1 MRRTLVFGKYL
12 IAGAGE
18 RRQIIKDGAVC
29 VEGSIIKDIGDFKVL
44 SKSYQY
50 DLKVGSE
57 KHVVMPG
64 LINSHDHGNG
74 ISLILRGI
82 PDGPLET
89 WVQDFFY
96 RGMEGWN
103 TYDNVMLSCINQI
116 ENGVTC
122 FINHYYSPF
131 DLLDSNRFT
140 EDLESAVS
148 ACVDSGG
155 RALFS
160 PAFTNQNYCTY
171 EDGSFLGT
179 LPEGIRRSF
188 NLRVATEGD
197 KAERLKRYLSAFR
210 DLHRKY
216 DGKDERVRTYLG
228 PSNVHWVSDDAWLE
242 VKETARGL
250 KTGIHTHLV
259 ETRYQAQYGKKFLG
273 KTPAK
278 HLDDL
283 GILGP
288 EVSCAHSIWLTR
300 EDISI
305 LAKTRATAVHN
316 PSSNLRLFNGIA
328 PALEMKRAGMSIAIG
343 LDGTTIN
350 DEQDMFQEMRLCS
363 LLHRLPGIQGRH
375 LTSDEILDMNL
386 TGGSKVALD
395 EGGIG
400 ALEVGRKA
408 DLVLVNA
415 SRFTVPFV
423 SEKLSLIDLLI
434 LRAKG
439 ADVDHV
445 MINGKLVVRNKR
457 FLMANK
463 TKLLQR
469 VGRWKEKNSGLDQN
483 LAKLADQIRSFYER
497 WDGGEPSYRM
507 NFIS

>member
-1 MRRTLVFGKYL
+1 MRTLVYGKYL
-12 IAGAGE
+12 IRGAGE
-18 RRQIIKDGAVC
+18 RRQIVKNGAAC
-29 VEGSIIKDIGDFKVL
+29 VEGSIIKDVGDFKVL

-57 KHVVMPG
+57 KHIVMPG

-82 PDGPLET
+82 SDGPLET

-131 DLLDSNRFT
+131 DLLDSNRHT
-140 EDLESAVS
+140 EDVESAVR

-188 NLRVATEGD
+188 NLSVATESD
-197 KAERLKRYLSAFR
+197 KAERLKQYVSGFR
-210 DLHRKY
+210 ELHRRY
-216 DGKDERVRTYLG
+216 DGKDERVRIYLG

-242 VKETARGL
+242 IKKTANRL

-259 ETRYQAQYGKKFLG
+259 ETRYQAQYGTKFLG

-283 GILGP
+283 AILGP

-305 LAKTRATAVHN
+305 LARTRATAVHN

-328 PALEMKRAGMSIAIG
+328 PALEMKRAGMSVAIG

-363 LLHRLPGIQGRH
+363 LLHRHPGIQARH
-375 LTSDEILDMNL
+375 LSSNEILNMNL

-400 ALEVGRKA
+400 AIEIGRRA
-408 DLVLVNA
+408 DIILANA

-423 SEKLSLIDLLI
+423 SEKLPLIDLLI

-439 ADVDHV
+439 SDVDHV
-445 MINGKLVVRNKR
+445 MINGNLVVRNRR

-463 TKLLQR
+463 SKLLQR
-469 VGRWKEKNSGLDQN
+469 VGKWKEKNSGLDQN
-483 LAKLADQIRSFYER
+483 LAKLVDRIRSFYKR
-497 WDGGEPSYRM
+497 WDRGEPSNRM

>member
-1 MRRTLVFGKYL
+1 MK
-12 IAGAGE
+12 GAGE
-18 RRQIIKDGAVC
+18 RRQIVKDGAIC
-29 VEGSIIKDIGDFKVL
+29 VEGSIIKDVGDFNVL
-44 SKSYQY
+44 SKSYHY

-57 KHVVMPG
+57 KHIVMPG

-82 PDGPLET
+82 SDGPLET

-122 FINHYYSPF
+122 FMNHYYSPF
-131 DLLDSNRFT
+131 DLLDPNRYA
-140 EDLESAVS
+140 EDVESGVR

-171 EDGSFLGT
+171 EDRSFLGA
-179 LPEGIRRSF
+179 LPESIKRSF
-188 NLRVATEGD
+188 NLSVSTESD
-197 KAERLKRYLSAFR
+197 KAERLKKYLGVLR
-210 DLHRKY
+210 DLHRRY
-216 DGKDERVRTYLG
+216 DGKDERIRIYLG

-242 VKETARGL
+242 FKKTALGL

-259 ETRYQAQYGKKFLG
+259 ETRYQAQYGTKFLG

-278 HLDDL
+278 HLNDL

-305 LAKTRATAVHN
+305 LAKTRATVVHN

-328 PALEMKRAGMSIAIG
+328 PALEMKRAGTSVAIG

-363 LLHRLPGIQGRH
+363 LLHRLPGIQARH
-375 LTSDEILDMNL
+375 LSPNEILDMNL
-386 TGGSKVALD
+386 TGGSRVALS

-400 ALEVGRKA
+400 AIEIGRKA
-408 DLVLVNA
+408 DIILVNS

-439 ADVDHV
+439 SDVDHV
-445 MINGKLVVRNKR
+445 LINGNLVVRNGR

-463 TKLLQR
+463 SKLLER

-483 LAKLADQIRSFYER
+483 LTKLVDQIRSFYEG
-497 WDGGEPSYRM
+497 WDTGDPSYRM
-507 NFIS
+507 NLIS

>member
-1 MRRTLVFGKYL
+1 MRTLVYGKYL
-12 IAGAGE
+12 IRGAGE
-18 RRQIIKDGAVC
+18 RRQIVKNGAAC
-29 VEGSIIKDIGDFKVL
+29 VEGSIIKDVGDFKVL

-57 KHVVMPG
+57 KHIVMPG

-82 PDGPLET
+82 SDGPLET

-131 DLLDSNRFT
+131 DLLDSNTNT
-140 EDLESAVS
+140 EDVESAVRP
-148 ACVDSGG
+148 CVDSGG

-188 NLRVATEGD
+188 NLKVATESD
-197 KAERLKRYLSAFR
+197 KAERLKQYVSGFR
-210 DLHRKY
+210 ELHRKY
-216 DGKDERVRTYLG
+216 DGKDERTRVYLG

-242 VKETARGL
+242 IKKTAKRL

-259 ETRYQAQYGKKFLG
+259 ETRYQAQYGTKFLG

-283 GILGP
+283 AILGP

-328 PALEMKRAGMSIAIG
+328 PALEMKRAGMSVAIG

-363 LLHRLPGIQGRH
+363 LLHRHPGIQARH
-375 LTSDEILDMNL
+375 LSPNEILDMNL

-400 ALEVGRKA
+400 AIEIGRKA
-408 DLVLVNA
+408 DMILVNA

-423 SEKLSLIDLLI
+423 SEKLPLIDLLI

-439 ADVDHV
+439 SDVDHV
-445 MINGKLVVRNKR
+445 MINGNLVVRNRR
-457 FLMANK
+457 FLMADK
-463 TKLLQR
+463 SKLLEK
-469 VGRWKEKNSGLDQN
+469 VGKWKEKNSGLDQN
-483 LAKLADQIRSFYER
+483 LAKLVDRIRSFYER
-497 WDGGEPSYRM
+497 WDGGEPSNRM

>member
-1 MRRTLVFGKYL
+1 MRTLVYGKYL
-12 IAGAGE
+12 IRGAGE
-18 RRQIIKDGAVC
+18 RRQIVKNGAAC
-29 VEGSIIKDIGDFKVL
+29 VEGSIIKDVGDFKVL

-57 KHVVMPG
+57 KHIVMPG

-82 PDGPLET
+82 SDGPLET

-131 DLLDSNRFT
+131 DLLDSNRHT
-140 EDLESAVS
+140 EDVESAVR

-188 NLRVATEGD
+188 NLSVATESD
-197 KAERLKRYLSAFR
+197 KAERLKQYVSGFR
-210 DLHRKY
+210 ELHRRY
-216 DGKDERVRTYLG
+216 DGKDERIRVYLG

-242 VKETARGL
+242 IKKTANRL

-259 ETRYQAQYGKKFLG
+259 ETRYQAQYGTKFLG

-283 GILGP
+283 AILGP

-328 PALEMKRAGMSIAIG
+328 PALEMKRAGMSVAIG

-363 LLHRLPGIQGRH
+363 LLHRHPGIQARH
-375 LTSDEILDMNL
+375 LSPNEILDMNL

-400 ALEVGRKA
+400 AIEIGRKA
-408 DLVLVNA
+408 DMILVNA

-423 SEKLSLIDLLI
+423 SEKLPLIDLLI

-439 ADVDHV
+439 SDVDHV
-445 MINGKLVVRNKR
+445 MINGNLVVRNRR
-457 FLMANK
+457 FLMADK
-463 TKLLQR
+463 SKLLEK
-469 VGRWKEKNSGLDQN
+469 VGKWKEKNSGLDQN
-483 LAKLADQIRSFYER
+483 LAKLVDRIRSFYER
-497 WDGGEPSYRM
+497 WDRGEPSNRM

>member
-1 MRRTLVFGKYL
+1 MRTLVYGKYL
-12 IAGAGE
+12 IRGAGE
-18 RRQIIKDGAVC
+18 RRQIVKNGAAC
-29 VEGSIIKDIGDFKVL
+29 VEGSIIKDVGDFKVL

-57 KHVVMPG
+57 KHIVMPG

-82 PDGPLET
+82 SDGPLET
-89 WVQDFFY
+89 WVQEFFY

-131 DLLDSNRFT
+131 DLLDSNRHT
-140 EDLESAVS
+140 EDVESAVR

-188 NLRVATEGD
+188 NLSVATESD
-197 KAERLKRYLSAFR
+197 KAERLKQYVSGFR
-210 DLHRKY
+210 ELHRKY
-216 DGKDERVRTYLG
+216 DGKDERTRVYLG

-242 VKETARGL
+242 IKKTAKRL

-259 ETRYQAQYGKKFLG
+259 ETRYQAQYGTKFLG

-283 GILGP
+283 AILGP

-328 PALEMKRAGMSIAIG
+328 PALEMKRAGMSVAIG

-363 LLHRLPGIQGRH
+363 LLHRHPGIQTRH
-375 LTSDEILDMNL
+375 LSPNEILDMNL

-400 ALEVGRKA
+400 AIEIGRKA
-408 DLVLVNA
+408 DMILVNA

-423 SEKLSLIDLLI
+423 SEKLPLIDLLI

-439 ADVDHV
+439 SDVDHV
-445 MINGKLVVRNKR
+445 MINGNLVVRNRR

-463 TKLLQR
+463 SKLLQR
-469 VGRWKEKNSGLDQN
+469 VGKWKEKNSGLDQN
-483 LAKLADQIRSFYER
+483 LAKLVDRIRSFYER
-497 WDGGEPSYRM
+497 WDRGEPSNRM

>member
-1 MRRTLVFGKYL
+1 MRTLVYGKYL
-12 IAGAGE
+12 ITGTGE
-18 RRQIIKDGAVC
+18 RRQIVKDGAVC
-29 VEGSIIKDIGDFKVL
+29 VEGSIIKDLGDFRVL

-57 KHVVMPG
+57 KHIVMPG

-74 ISLILRGI
+74 VSLTLRGI
-82 PDGPLET
+82 SDGPLET
-89 WVQDFFY
+89 WLQEFFY

-122 FINHYYSPF
+122 FVNLYYSPF
-131 DLLDSNRFT
+131 DLLDSKRYT
-140 EDLESAVS
+140 EDVESAVR

-171 EDGSFLGT
+171 DDGSFLGT
-179 LPEGIRRSF
+179 LPEGIKRSF
-188 NLRVATEGD
+188 NLRIATESG
-197 KAERLKRYLSAFR
+197 KAERLKRYVSGFR
-210 DLHRKY
+210 DLHSKY
-216 DGKDERVRTYLG
+216 DGKDERIRIYLG
-228 PSNVHWVSDDAWLE
+228 PSNVHWVSDDAWLQI
-242 VKETARGL
+242 KKIARSL

-259 ETRYQAQYGKKFLG
+259 ETRYQAQYGTRLLG
-273 KTPAK
+273 MTPAK

-288 EVSCAHSIWLTR
+288 EVSCAHSIWLNR

-328 PALEMKRAGMSIAIG
+328 PALEMKRAGMSVAIG

-363 LLHRLPGIQGRH
+363 LLHRLPGVQARH
-375 LTSDEILDMNL
+375 LSPDEILDMNL
-386 TGGSKVALD
+386 RGGSRVALD
-395 EGGIG
+395 EGRIG
-400 ALEVGRKA
+400 AIEIGRKA
-408 DLVLVNA
+408 DIILVNA

-423 SEKLSLIDLLI
+423 SEKLSPTDLLI

-439 ADVDHV
+439 SDVDHV

-457 FLMANK
+457 FLMASK
-463 TKLLQR
+463 SKLLQK
-469 VGRWKEKNSGLDQN
+469 VGKWKEKNSGLDQN
-483 LAKLADQIRSFYER
+483 LAKLVDQVRSFYET
-497 WDGGEPSYRM
+497 WDTGEPSYRM
-507 NFIS
+507 NFVS

>member
-1 MRRTLVFGKYL
+1 MRTLVYGKYL
-12 IAGAGE
+12 IRGAGE
-18 RRQIIKDGAVC
+18 RRQIVKNGAAC
-29 VEGSIIKDIGDFKVL
+29 VEGSIIKDVGDFKVL

-57 KHVVMPG
+57 KHIVMPG

-82 PDGPLET
+82 SDGPLET

-131 DLLDSNRFT
+131 DLLDSNTHT
-140 EDLESAVS
+140 EDVESAVR

-188 NLRVATEGD
+188 NLKVATESD
-197 KAERLKRYLSAFR
+197 KAERLKQYVSGFR
-210 DLHRKY
+210 ELHRKY
-216 DGKDERVRTYLG
+216 DGKDERTRVYLG

-242 VKETARGL
+242 IKKTAKRL

-259 ETRYQAQYGKKFLG
+259 ETRYQAQYGTKFLG

-283 GILGP
+283 AILGP

-305 LAKTRATAVHN
+305 LAKRRATAVHN

-328 PALEMKRAGMSIAIG
+328 PALEMKRAGMSVAIG

-363 LLHRLPGIQGRH
+363 LLHRHPGIQARH
-375 LTSDEILDMNL
+375 LSPNEILDMNL

-400 ALEVGRKA
+400 AIEIGRKA
-408 DLVLVNA
+408 DMILVNA

-423 SEKLSLIDLLI
+423 SEKLPLIDLLI

-439 ADVDHV
+439 SDVDHV
-445 MINGKLVVRNKR
+445 MINGNLVVRNRR
-457 FLMANK
+457 FLMADK
-463 TKLLQR
+463 SKLLEK
-469 VGRWKEKNSGLDQN
+469 VGKWKEKNSGLDQN
-483 LAKLADQIRSFYER
+483 LAKLVDRIRSFYER
-497 WDGGEPSYRM
+497 WDRGEPSNRM

>member
-1 MRRTLVFGKYL
+1 MRTLVYGKYL
-12 IAGAGE
+12 IRGAGE
-18 RRQIIKDGAVC
+18 RRQIVKNGAAC
-29 VEGSIIKDIGDFKVL
+29 VEGSIIKDVGDFKVL

-57 KHVVMPG
+57 KHIVMPG

-82 PDGPLET
+82 SDGPLET
-89 WVQDFFY
+89 WVQEFFY

-131 DLLDSNRFT
+131 DLLDSNRHT
-140 EDLESAVS
+140 EDVESAVR

-188 NLRVATEGD
+188 NLSVATESD
-197 KAERLKRYLSAFR
+197 KAERLKQYVSGFR
-210 DLHRKY
+210 ELHRRY
-216 DGKDERVRTYLG
+216 DGKDERVRIYLG

-242 VKETARGL
+242 IKKTANRL

-259 ETRYQAQYGKKFLG
+259 ETRYQAQYGTKFLG

-283 GILGP
+283 AILGP

-305 LAKTRATAVHN
+305 LARTRATAVHN

-328 PALEMKRAGMSIAIG
+328 PALEMKRAGMSVAIG

-363 LLHRLPGIQGRH
+363 LLQRHPGIQARH
-375 LTSDEILDMNL
+375 LSPNEILDMNL

-400 ALEVGRKA
+400 AIEIGRKA
-408 DLVLVNA
+408 DMILVNA

-423 SEKLSLIDLLI
+423 SEKLPLIDLLI

-439 ADVDHV
+439 SDVDHV

-457 FLMANK
+457 FLIANK
-463 TKLLQR
+463 SKLLER
-469 VGRWKEKNSGLDQN
+469 VGKWKEKNSGLDQN
-483 LAKLADQIRSFYER
+483 LAKLVDRIRSFYEK
-497 WDGGEPSYRM
+497 WDRGEPSNRM